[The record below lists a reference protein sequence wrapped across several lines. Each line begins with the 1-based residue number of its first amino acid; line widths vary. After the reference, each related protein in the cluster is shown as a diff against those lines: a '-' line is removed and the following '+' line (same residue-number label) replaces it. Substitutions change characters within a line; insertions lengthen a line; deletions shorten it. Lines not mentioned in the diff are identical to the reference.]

1 MIKKL
6 EKCFP
11 STNEMKKALESLLD
25 LFIHELQTGGPSLY

>member
-11 STNEMKKALESLLD
+11 SANEMKKALESLLD
-25 LFIHELQTGGPSLY
+25 LFTHE